1 MKSFG
6 VRLFSVCMAL
16 LLHAGVIS
24 YLNSYEQQQVSSG
37 QVSNSTLA
45 LSFSFSSPLIERA
58 EASISKPVSIEELIE
73 ESIQEPIPKR
83 IDAPIKEPVVD
94 PISKPQLQKA
104 QPAPQV
110 PAIVDSF
117 QQKDSLPQKDT
128 QTTEKVT
135 DVLETEM
142 ATAETESPT
151 IKNDSKT
158 PISEMK
164 EAETNEVETESVAS
178 QATSISNQ
186 SGVHDDII
194 LDPQFKSDPQPPIYP
209 RLARKRGQ
217 EGVVWL
223 DVWLDSRGEQT
234 KLEVYDSSGIGSLDR
249 AAIEAVSK
257 WEFVPKHAAGLT
269 VASRVRIP
277 VHFMLN

>member
-58 EASISKPVSIEELIE
+58 EASISKPVLIEESTE
-73 ESIQEPIPKR
+73 ESIQEPIQKL

-117 QQKDSLPQKDT
+117 PQKDT

-135 DVLETEM
+135 DVLETEI
-142 ATAETESPT
+142 AAAETESPT

-164 EAETNEVETESVAS
+164 ETETNEVETESVAS
-178 QATSISNQ
+178 QATAISNQ
-186 SGVHDDII
+186 SGVHEDII